1 MRTLFAR
8 KSRTAPDH
16 FGSPVRGITG
26 RSPARSGIVGTDDF
40 ELRDEDGLMWKTGEF
55 GRAHQGRPGTL
66 LADGSEPEP
75 LVFDI
80 GSSASVHRSS
90 DWWFYTRAS

>member
-1 MRTLFAR
+1 
-8 KSRTAPDH
+8 
-16 FGSPVRGITG
+16 
-26 RSPARSGIVGTDDF
+26 
-40 ELRDEDGLMWKTGEF
+40 MWKTGKF

-66 LADGSEPEP
+66 LADGSELEP

>member
-1 MRTLFAR
+1 
-8 KSRTAPDH
+8 
-16 FGSPVRGITG
+16 
-26 RSPARSGIVGTDDF
+26 
-40 ELRDEDGLMWKTGEF
+40 MWKTGEF
-55 GRAHQGRPGTL
+55 GRAHQGRPGAL

-80 GSSASVHRSS
+80 DSSASVHRSS